1 MYAMPMSTL
10 RAKRETQVRDQRKR
24 TARACDSCYKKKIK
38 CDADIPQCNW
48 CKHHN
53 LPCTFTR
60 LVRSSRKK
68 GPDPSQQLRESQL
81 SERIEE
87 IEKLLTGRLPSRD
100 PGLGIIES
108 NSTFGI
114 TPNLAHVTQAF
125 CPSFGNLHF
134 AGFRLGEISSYTGIS
149 LFSID
154 GQQWVQSR
162 TGQTVTFE
170 KLCAFG
176 PPWQNLRFLD
186 RNYLSRKFQTLQGV
200 VKLPKRDVVEECTLA
215 YSSSIL
221 RFVFPLIDTVLFDET
236 IKLAYQPDNNN
247 GPGVASAKACI
258 YSFLAFAS
266 VFNLHSSTWSAV
278 DSEACAL
285 KAESLLP
292 QVLHE
297 TTIDSLQTAVM
308 LLVFQLFSGN
318 LQSGALMN
326 SIAARFLFILGA
338 HVQSYPD
345 RAGQTLLPT
354 GIASRTDN
362 HLRNLFW
369 LCYIFDKELCLR
381 TGQPPSINDEHCDL
395 TLPPEYLEEL
405 YADLPSQL
413 PSAEVVRGPL
423 FPGDLRLTMIKSR
436 AYTALYSARALQK
449 SDAELLKDIRE
460 LDDDLEKWR
469 TSLPQTFRPTIS
481 FSHET
486 PADNEMNMHS
496 VTLRVAYH
504 HCVAAIHQAASRCK
518 AWAGGQSRIMDGVSS
533 SLTLSVEASRSSLFY
548 LQTARH
554 VLADDSFWILV
565 FYPITAVLTIFCN
578 ILLNPLDPRADEDLD
593 LLNKVPDL
601 IKGMPIRQ
609 LSLNEVMHINHLE
622 DFVTELS
629 RLGKCAIVKASEEN
643 SGCI

>member
-1 MYAMPMSTL
+1 MSTL
-10 RAKRETQVRDQRKR
+10 MSKRESQDRDQRKR
-24 TARACDSCYKKKIK
+24 TARACDSCYKRKIK
-38 CDADIPQCNW
+38 CDADTPQCNW

-60 LVRSSRKK
+60 IVRPSRKK
-68 GPDPSQQLRESQL
+68 KPDLSQQLREFQL
-81 SERIEE
+81 SERIEKV
-87 IEKLLTGRLPSRD
+87 EKLLTGKLSSR
-100 PGLGIIES
+100 GIIES
-108 NSTFGI
+108 NSTSGI
-114 TPNLAHVTQAF
+114 TPDFAPVTQSLF
-125 CPSFGNLHF
+125 CPSFGKLHF
-134 AGFRLGEISSYTGIS
+134 AGFRLGEISSYTGIP
-149 LFSID
+149 LFSLD
-154 GQQWVQSR
+154 GQQWIQSR
-162 TGQTVTFE
+162 TGE
-170 KLCAFG
+170 KVNLENVCAFG

-186 RNYLSRKFQTLQGV
+186 RNSLSRNFQTLQGV
-200 VKLPKRDVVEECTLA
+200 VKLPKRDIVEKCTLT

-221 RFVFPLIDTVLFDET
+221 RFVLPLIDTVLFDKT

-247 GPGVASAKACI
+247 GTGIASARACI

-266 VFNLHSSTWSAV
+266 VFNLHSTSPAV

-285 KAESLLP
+285 KAEYLLP
-292 QVLHE
+292 QILHE

-308 LLVFQLFSGN
+308 LLVFQFCSGN
-318 LQSGALMN
+318 LQSAALMN
-326 SIAARFLFILGA
+326 SIAARILFIFGA
-338 HVQSYPD
+338 HVQCCPD
-345 RAGQTLLPT
+345 NAGQTLVST
-354 GIASRTDN
+354 SIASRTEH

-369 LCYIFDKELCLR
+369 LCYTFDKELCLR
-381 TGQPPSINDEHCDL
+381 TGQPPAINDEHCNL
-395 TLPPEYLEEL
+395 TLPPDYLEEL
-405 YADLPSQL
+405 YADLPPQL
-413 PSAEVVRGPL
+413 HSAGVVRGPL

-469 TSLPQTFRPTIS
+469 TSLPQKFRPTIS

-486 PADNEMNMHS
+486 RTDNEMNMQS
-496 VTLRVAYH
+496 VTLRLAYH
-504 HCVAAIHQAASRCK
+504 HCVAAIHQAGSRCR
-518 AWAGGQSRIMDGVSS
+518 AWVGGQSKVMDGISS
-533 SLTLSVEASRSSLFY
+533 SQALSVEASRSSLFY
-548 LQTARH
+548 LLTAQH
-554 VLADDSFWILV
+554 VLADESFWILV

-609 LSLNEVMHINHLE
+609 LSLNEIMHIKFVQ

-629 RLGKCAIVKASEEN
+629 RLGKCAIFKASKEN